1 MSNRRIVSSLVLAV
15 LAAPALVFAQA
26 TPIVTLSGTVSRGP
40 LNADVFNQR
49 LNASVPAVQACYAT
63 ALSRAP
69 TLAGV
74 LSLEVSFGTSGAT
87 TRVGPAT
94 NGVASTVTDA
104 ALIACVNGVLSG
116 LSVPAGA
123 AASTGNSVVVFSH

>member
-1 MSNRRIVSSLVLAV
+1 MSNRRIVTSLVLAV

-26 TPIVTLSGTVSRGP
+26 TPIVTLSGAVARGP
-40 LNADVFNQR
+40 LSADVFNQR
-49 LNASVPAVQACYAT
+49 LNASVPAVRACYAT

-74 LSLEVSFGTSGAT
+74 LSLEVSFDAAGAA
-87 TRVGPAT
+87 TRVGAAT
-94 NGVASTVTDA
+94 NGIASTVTDA
-104 ALIACVNGVLSG
+104 ALIACVNGVLGG

-123 AASTGNSVVVFSH
+123 ASTANSVVVFSH